1 MTDTIAEQPV
11 DTAESKMEQVVRAN
25 VGYIGAELAA
35 GRWTALRFLRFRP
48 ERELKDMLA
57 VAEAAARE
65 VAAADD
71 NIIDVEEAVG
81 EDAVVSTLRD
91 AVRVQAPA
99 NQIAGCPA
107 GYEPVPY
114 PLGVEDRERLYDA
127 TSRILQDAMPRH
139 LPGGDQGWSWR
150 VEPQVT
156 QDGSALILRLTP
168 RNERF
173 EDPIVHAQTPEQ
185 QAGEPGA

>member
-1 MTDTIAEQPV
+1 MIEQPT
-11 DTAESKMEQVVRAN
+11 DTAESNMERVIRAN
-25 VGYIGAELAA
+25 VGYIGAELTA

-48 ERELKDMLA
+48 DRELRDMLA
-57 VAEAAARE
+57 VAEAHARA
-65 VAAADD
+65 VAEADPD
-71 NIIDVEEAVG
+71 VVDVESRVG

-91 AVRVQAPA
+91 AVRVHAPA
-99 NQIAGCPA
+99 NQIAGCPP

-127 TSRILQDAMPRH
+127 TSRILVDVMPRH

-150 VEPQVT
+150 VEPTVAK
-156 QDGSALILRLTP
+156 DGSALILRLTP

-173 EDPIVHAQTPEQ
+173 EDPIVHGETPEEQ
-185 QAGEPGA
+185 LPVD